1 MNKGQ
6 IIAGDFMISIGV
18 FVIILMILL
27 PAWFYVSSQARNSE
41 DRKNMELMSVVISD
55 TMMKTQGY
63 PENWTAQTVKT
74 FGFADSER
82 NLNISKIK
90 EFKKIDYIT
99 AKKILGI
106 SNYNF
111 YIEFYD
117 RGYNLT
123 DGIVRSP
130 VAYFATN
137 EIKIRDMLN
146 GSGAVWDFYKGGA
159 SVSSEDARNYYNSD
173 KVNAFNA
180 MVDNQNNYS
189 TIIIE
194 DPELR
199 GDEIDL
205 DGLKNFVRMGGI
217 LIYKGGGWNGGIMI
231 DDFGVSS
238 SRNME
243 TEGTVKNQSILLN
256 ATLGENITFTNTE
269 WSFYRDSEYN
279 DLNIIVAEKND
290 NTRCLICQW
299 NYGFGN
305 IYYIANTSGSVAS
318 RNLEDNMNIV
328 GDGLVFGL
336 VPSEKAEYVMSLQ
349 RITSL
354 KTNGLMIVTMNV
366 VLWL

>member
-1 MNKGQ
+1 
-6 IIAGDFMISIGV
+6 MISIGV
-18 FVIILMILL
+18 FVIILMMLL

-63 PENWTAQTVKT
+63 PENWTFSDVKT
-74 FGFADSER
+74 IGFADSER

-90 EFKKIDYIT
+90 EFKKIDYMT

-146 GSGAVWDFYKGGA
+146 GSGVVWDFYKGGA
-159 SVSSEDARNYYNSD
+159 STSRGDARNYYNSD
-173 KVNAFNA
+173 KITAFNA
-180 MVDNQNNYS
+180 MVENQNNYS

-205 DGLKNFVRMGGI
+205 AKLKNFVRLGGI
-217 LIYKGGGWNGGIMI
+217 LIYKGGGWNSGILLN
-231 DDFGVSS
+231 DFSMSS

-256 ATLGENITFTNTE
+256 ATPGENIIFTSTE
-269 WSFYRDSEYN
+269 WSFYRDGEDN
-279 DLNIIVAEKND
+279 GLNIIAAEKND

-305 IYYIANTSGSVAS
+305 IYYIANTSGAIES
-318 RNLEDNMNIV
+318 RDLEDNMNIV
-328 GDGLVFGL
+328 GEKIVFGL
-336 VPSEKAEYVMSLQ
+336 TPSQKSEYVMSLQ
-349 RITSL
+349 RMTPL
-354 KTNGLMIVTMNV
+354 KTTGLMIVTMNV